1 MLLSFVPYEERDLA
15 FLYCEI
21 MPDFKSIFFLI
32 LECSQLVLLKDFYGW
47 AKQSLDSITGTMKQ
61 LDT

>member
-1 MLLSFVPYEERDLA
+1 MSRMKKETSHFYIVKLCLILNLF
-15 FLYCEI
+15 
-21 MPDFKSIFFLI
+21 FFLI